1 MLYKKLFGRINHH
14 QSLLNEYILDSFF
27 AFLSNIINCQEQL
40 KTMQQT
46 EIKKK
51 YTFFL
56 GEDFFFFS
64 VFSIAFNCSWQ
75 LIMFNKKQKSCV
87 KRFQLVTDNFLF
99 ERKAS
104 YKVKIVFIHHL

>member
-1 MLYKKLFGRINHH
+1 
-14 QSLLNEYILDSFF
+14 
-27 AFLSNIINCQEQL
+27 
-40 KTMQQT
+40 MQQT

-104 YKVKIVFIHHL
+104 YKVKIVFIHHLWIMANLSIINFEHVSKYTKFPKLQNYV